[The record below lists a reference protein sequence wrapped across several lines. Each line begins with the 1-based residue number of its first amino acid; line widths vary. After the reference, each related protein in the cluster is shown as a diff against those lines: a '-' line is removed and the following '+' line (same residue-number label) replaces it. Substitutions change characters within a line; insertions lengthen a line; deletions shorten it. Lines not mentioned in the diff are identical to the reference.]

1 MLQHQRKWFRQ
12 DIVTCCTFLL
22 TLFGKWF
29 IIKFRILWKM
39 MYPRMVSKP
48 ITKTKILVPV
58 NMWCPKYA
66 HLEVSSLYSKSFS
79 NCSTGWSNIKG
90 VPFMLNN
97 PYDNII
103 NGRGRMNRENSMG
116 MDVHTLGTRL
126 QKNDRGNS
134 PSYVCWPFF
143 TVVMFLYLFSAIKS
157 PSPEIRFWKI
167 NFHSTA
173 LYLLTLRIAF
183 LPE

>member
-1 MLQHQRKWFRQ
+1 
-12 DIVTCCTFLL
+12 
-22 TLFGKWF
+22 
-29 IIKFRILWKM
+29 
-39 MYPRMVSKP
+39 
-48 ITKTKILVPV
+48 
-58 NMWCPKYA
+58 
-66 HLEVSSLYSKSFS
+66 
-79 NCSTGWSNIKG
+79 
-90 VPFMLNN
+90 MLNN

-157 PSPEIRFWKI
+157 PSPEIRF
-167 NFHSTA
+167 
-173 LYLLTLRIAF
+173 
-183 LPE
+183 

>member
-97 PYDNII
+97 LYDNII

-116 MDVHTLGTRL
+116 ITCTLWAHAYKKTIGVIHPL
-126 QKNDRGNS
+126 
-134 PSYVCWPFF
+134 
-143 TVVMFLYLFSAIKS
+143 MFVG
-157 PSPEIRFWKI
+157 RFHHCNVFVFI
-167 NFHSTA
+167 F
-173 LYLLTLRIAF
+173 RD
-183 LPE
+183 